1 MSQGTNAGKIQ
12 SIMLGYASSIS
23 ICGVVIA
30 LASSSLVIALLDQIS
45 PEFRVCYRKN
55 AILPRLANGALVGGL
70 IFLADYAQNYLYYY
84 YANATTPYI
93 SGSYYNYFVFAAT
106 VLFLLYASLLCG
118 SYLASRLSSTKV

>member
-1 MSQGTNAGKIQ
+1 MWNSLDATFWFDWNLLTSQVTNAGKIQ

-70 IFLADYAQNYLYYY
+70 IFLADYASKL
-84 YANATTPYI
+84 P
-93 SGSYYNYFVFAAT
+93 
-106 VLFLLYASLLCG
+106 VLLLC
-118 SYLASRLSSTKV
+118 